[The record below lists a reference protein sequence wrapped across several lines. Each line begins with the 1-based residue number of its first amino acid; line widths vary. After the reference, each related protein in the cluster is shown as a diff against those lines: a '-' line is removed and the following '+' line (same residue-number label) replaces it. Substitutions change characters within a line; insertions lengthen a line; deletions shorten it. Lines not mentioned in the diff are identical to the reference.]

1 MHFSSKVT
9 PWYRELNI
17 MNRVLNKDFA
27 SKSSTNSTL
36 IAFSDVFH
44 PASCMQSWY
53 LSKVKE
59 SDFLLFFI
67 NMLLTLHALPKT
79 GESDEEL

>member
-1 MHFSSKVT
+1 
-9 PWYRELNI
+9 
-17 MNRVLNKDFA
+17 MNRVLNKDFY
-27 SKSSTNSTL
+27 SKSYTNSTL

-59 SDFLLFFI
+59 SDFLLFLVNI
-67 NMLLTLHALPKT
+67 LITLHALPKT

>member
-1 MHFSSKVT
+1 MGFYFSSKVT
-9 PWYRELNI
+9 PRYRELNI
-17 MNRVLNKDFA
+17 MNRVLNKDFV
-27 SKSSTNSTL
+27 SKSSTL

-53 LSKVKE
+53 LSRVKE

-67 NMLLTLHALPKT
+67 NILYTLHALPKT
-79 GESDEEL
+79 GKSDEEL

>member
-1 MHFSSKVT
+1 
-9 PWYRELNI
+9 
-17 MNRVLNKDFA
+17 MNRVLNKDFY
-27 SKSSTNSTL
+27 SKSYKNSTL

-59 SDFLLFFI
+59 SDFLLFFMNI
-67 NMLLTLHALPKT
+67 LYTLHALPKT
-79 GESDEEL
+79 GKSDEEL

>member
-1 MHFSSKVT
+1 
-9 PWYRELNI
+9 
-17 MNRVLNKDFA
+17 MNRVLNKDF
-27 SKSSTNSTL
+27 SSRSSNISTL

-53 LSKVKE
+53 LSNTKRVRFSALIKPV
-59 SDFLLFFI
+59 
-67 NMLLTLHALPKT
+67 LLTLHALPKT